1 MQVVRCNYCGKWIG
15 PETELITIVDLDGD
29 DREICPKCDHFNGLM
44 DVDKGCNFD
53 KQELRELWRLFGDIP
68 INDQDQTE
76 EEFLGFEAGNDRF
89 NIWHWFDER
98 YEGGVIRLIDDV
110 DEEDERSRKKNEHKS

>member
-1 MQVVRCNYCGKWIG
+1 MRIVRCNDCGWIG
-15 PETELITIVDLDGD
+15 KEDELDLLQTDEVDCEGRFIDY
-29 DREICPKCDHFNGLM
+29 EQCPKCGSTECLM
-44 DVDKGCNFD
+44 DVDGGLIFSSDQIK
-53 KQELRELWRLFGDIP
+53 ELWRLFGDIP

-76 EEFLGFEAGNDRF
+76 EEFLGFEVGNDRF

-110 DEEDERSRKKNEHKS
+110 NEEDERSRKK